1 MGGISNF
8 QIEDAIKKIGD
19 EDLLENLVGVFPSN
33 YMNKFINHAAMIED
47 KKGKYPFIIAN
58 TDKDSERGTRWWS
71 ILYIEHRN
79 DIFFV
84 DSFGLDG
91 LKHFIIQDDKKIID
105 KILIG
110 IEQMNRTDQKVTLCK
125 IKFNLGACKKLPKE
139 EIDSL
144 SDTARDIFYFVQAS
158 GIKLKLRSFVNI
170 WMVEDRIQDLDSATC
185 GIFQLLFYK
194 NLFNP
199 DKNSKIQNKT
209 KLKKTTVETLLN
221 ELFSLDDKENEI
233 KIVEYADKLGIE
245 ISV

>member
-1 MGGISNF
+1 M
-8 QIEDAIKKIGD
+8 KI
-19 EDLLENLVGVFPSN
+19 
-33 YMNKFINHAAMIED
+33 

-58 TDKDSERGTRWWS
+58 RDSSDKDGVHWWS
-71 ILYIEHRN
+71 ILDIGPRN
-79 DIFFV
+79 DIFFF

-91 LKHFIIQDDKKIID
+91 LKHFIIQDDKKIVD

-110 IEQMNRTDQKVTLCK
+110 IEQMDKTDQKITLCK
-125 IKFNLGACKKLPKE
+125 IKFNLGACKHLSKE

-144 SDTARDIFYFVQAS
+144 SDTARDFFYFVQAF

-185 GIFQLLFYK
+185 GIFQLYFYD

-199 DKNSKIQNKT
+199 DKNSKIQNET
-209 KLKKTTVETLLN
+209 KLKKSTVETLLN

-233 KIVEYADKLGIE
+233 KMIEYANELGIE
-245 ISV
+245 ISN

>member
-1 MGGISNF
+1 M
-8 QIEDAIKKIGD
+8 
-19 EDLLENLVGVFPSN
+19 GVFPSN

-58 TDKDSERGTRWWS
+58 TNKDNKRGTHWWS
-71 ILYIEHRN
+71 ILDIEPRN
-79 DIFFV
+79 DIFFF

-110 IEQMNRTDQKVTLCK
+110 IEQMNRTDQKITLCK
-125 IKFNLGACKKLPKE
+125 IKFNLGACKELSKE

-144 SDTARDIFYFVQAS
+144 SDTARDFFYFVQAF

-185 GIFQLLFYK
+185 GIFQLYFYE
-194 NLFNP
+194 NLFNL
-199 DKNSKIQNKT
+199 DENSKVQKET
-209 KLKKTTVETLLN
+209 KLKKTTVETLFN

-233 KIVEYADKLGIE
+233 KMEEYADKLGVK